1 MAYPK
6 LRDKADTV
14 TKKSNVNCPNWQKKV
29 SLWISTASVEA
40 IGIMDRDYGSGL
52 WIGIRIGIMDQDYGS
67 GLRIGIMGRDY
78 VLWVRIMDQDYG
90 SGLWVEIMYPYYPLP
105 N

>member
-52 WIGIRIGIMDQDYGS
+52 WIGIMD
-67 GLRIGIMGRDY
+67 RDY
-78 VLWVRIMDQDYG
+78 VLWVEIMGQDYG
-90 SGLWVEIMYPYYPLP
+90 
-105 N
+105 

>member
-1 MAYPK
+1 MCSSLKNLSNERYPK

-40 IGIMDRDYGSGL
+40 IGIMG
-52 WIGIRIGIMDQDYGS
+52 QDYG
-67 GLRIGIMGRDY
+67 
-78 VLWVRIMDQDYG
+78 
-90 SGLWVEIMYPYYPLP
+90 
-105 N
+105 